1 MSTAMGVRVRITGEG
16 ERVVENVSSV
26 RELLARVGLVG
37 EEVVVLRNG
46 VILTEDD
53 ELRDGDEVIV
63 YVVKSGG

>member
-1 MSTAMGVRVRITGEG
+1 MGIRVRITGEG

-26 RELLARVGLVG
+26 RELLAKVGLVG

-53 ELRDGDEVIV
+53 ELSDGDEVIV

>member
-53 ELRDGDEVIV
+53 ELSDGDEVLV

>member
-1 MSTAMGVRVRITGEG
+1 MGVRVRITGEG

-46 VILTEDD
+46 VILTEDE

>member
-1 MSTAMGVRVRITGEG
+1 MSTAVGVRVRVTGEG

-26 RELLARVGLVG
+26 RELLTRVGLVG
-37 EEVVVLRNG
+37 EEVVVLRKG

-53 ELRDGDEVIV
+53 ELSDGDEVIV

>member
-26 RELLARVGLVG
+26 RELLSRVGLVG

-53 ELRDGDEVIV
+53 ELSDGDEVIV

>member
-1 MSTAMGVRVRITGEG
+1 MRITGEG

-26 RELLARVGLVG
+26 RELLAKVGLVG

-53 ELRDGDEVIV
+53 ELSDGDEVIV